1 MGKKDKDCWKP
12 EKHPTHMCKL
22 FTKGLMMEI
31 DQQSSKPTVACA
43 KCGAKADVPES
54 VCQPKPL

>member
-1 MGKKDKDCWKP
+1 MGKTEDGCCRP

-22 FTKGLMMEI
+22 FNTGMMMDI
-31 DQQSSKPTVACA
+31 DQRSAQPTVCCA
-43 KCGAKADVPES
+43 KCGTKADAPEY